1 MLCAFCQPP
10 QKEQHEQHEQQEQKE
25 LDLGRQIHNAPEI
38 PYHVPLA
45 PLWPAARQQNHFAA
59 AEGLLH
65 VAGRKGAFGG
75 LGAPIIDWLIKSFAR
90 LTATCRARES
100 DQRQPQLSFQSRDAT
115 RPTN

>member
-59 AEGLLH
+59 AEDALLAKKSH
-65 VAGRKGAFGG
+65 PEQGPRWQEPWKGRC
-75 LGAPIIDWLIKSFAR
+75 
-90 LTATCRARES
+90 T
-100 DQRQPQLSFQSRDAT
+100 
-115 RPTN
+115 